1 MKIDSAADWVS
12 SAVGMMERPIMPIM
26 TAANIEMTTHTMA
39 IRRLVFTSSSLRMP
53 MKRTSTCGMP
63 K

>member
-1 MKIDSAADWVS
+1 M
-12 SAVGMMERPIMPIM
+12 MPIM
-26 TAANIEMTTHTMA
+26 IAQNIETTTQTMA
-39 IRRLVFTSSSLRMP
+39 MRREVLISLSLRMP